1 MKETPIIPV
10 FLEIKTGKL
19 KDKLL
24 FKTKIKNKKEE
35 IKELLLEEL
44 IQENNN
50 KDLKNYLNQQLKQ
63 KNTINI
69 ENSNE
74 SNKKTKKRLNE
85 KIKLGRIDY
94 LNYKELEMD
103 SNRKDI
109 LLKKKKL
116 YKSKNF
122 EIGKKSFSFNNKSYS
137 YSLENKNNNSN
148 KVLSVN
154 SKSKNCIF
162 DKNFKQLFLTENI
175 FKNNNFKNNQNF
187 NNSIYDYSYSFTPK
201 KINRKNTLFKSSSL
215 SKSQIKLMKNKKR
228 LLISQNSKEISKLSV
243 NSTNNNSQNNIT
255 NTLHSNN
262 KTSKINTNIINN
274 KRTNNNNIIENY
286 NNTSNNNNNNI
297 IENHNNSNN
306 NNNIIIENHNNSN
319 NNDNINNSNNSSNS
333 NNNIYNNINNNN
345 SNNNNMSDN
354 NNYNNNNIYS
364 NYNSNDSNF
373 EKKNIIMN
381 NNSNKVL
388 LKNTFKILDIP
399 LMNLIEKK
407 RAMTPLFSDKGREL
421 LSKKLRKKIEE
432 NINAELEKLKSE
444 QKKEKDK
451 LKNFLKEMKTKKE
464 KKMKK
469 MKIKKDLN
477 LEMNEILD
485 YKITQEEKEELM
497 NKELV
502 KTTKGIKGNITSKK
516 AKMIIFSDRINNMDD
531 NQPLLYSGNICNEYY
546 KYSRNA
552 GLGFITLKNGDKY
565 YLHDQNNLEHL
576 KRRKKLIKN
585 YNKIHTMNFTIAQK
599 KIQLIKR
606 YDKDIKEGKNF

>member
-35 IKELLLEEL
+35 IKELLLEGL

-50 KDLKNYLNQQLKQ
+50 KDLKNYLNQKLKQ
-63 KNTINI
+63 KNVINI

-74 SNKKTKKRLNE
+74 SNKKTKRKLND
-85 KIKLGRIDY
+85 KIKIGRIDY
-94 LNYKELEMD
+94 LNYKELEID

-148 KVLSVN
+148 KVLSIN
-154 SKSKNCIF
+154 SKSKKCIF

-201 KINRKNTLFKSSSL
+201 NINRKNNLFKSSSL

-228 LLISQNSKEISKLSV
+228 LLISQNSKEISKLSI

-255 NTLHSNN
+255 NILYSNN

-274 KRTNNNNIIENY
+274 KRNNNNNIIENY
-286 NNTSNNNNNNI
+286 NKSKNNNNNI

-306 NNNIIIENHNNSN
+306 I
-319 NNDNINNSNNSSNS
+319 NSNNSSNS
-333 NNNIYNNINNNN
+333 NNNINHNN
-345 SNNNNMSDN
+345 SNNNNINDN

-364 NYNSNDSNF
+364 NYNSNDSNS

-407 RAMTPLFSDKGREL
+407 RAMTPLFSDKRREL
-421 LSKKLRKKIEE
+421 LSKKLRKKIEKS
-432 NINAELEKLKSE
+432 INTELEKLKSE

-451 LKNFLKEMKTKKE
+451 LKNFLKEMKTKNE

-477 LEMNEILD
+477 LEINEILD
-485 YKITQEEKEELM
+485 YKMTQEEKEELM

-502 KTTKGIKGNITSKK
+502 KTKKGIKGNITSKK

-531 NQPLLYSGNICNEYY
+531 NQPLLYSGNICEEYY
-546 KYSRNA
+546 EYSRNA

-565 YLHDQNNLEHL
+565 YLHDQNNLEHQ
-576 KRRKKLIKN
+576 KRRKKLMKN

>member
-35 IKELLLEEL
+35 IKDLLLEGL

-50 KDLKNYLNQQLKQ
+50 KDLKNYLNQKLKQ
-63 KNTINI
+63 KNSINI

-74 SNKKTKKRLNE
+74 SNKKTKKRLND

-94 LNYKELEMD
+94 LNYKELEID

-116 YKSKNF
+116 FKSKNF

-137 YSLENKNNNSN
+137 YSLEKKNNNSN

-154 SKSKNCIF
+154 SKSKKCIF

-175 FKNNNFKNNQNF
+175 FKNNNFKNNQKF

-201 KINRKNTLFKSSSL
+201 NINRKNTLIKSSSL
-215 SKSQIKLMKNKKR
+215 STSQIKLMKNKKR
-228 LLISQNSKEISKLSV
+228 LLISQNSKEISKLSI
-243 NSTNNNSQNNIT
+243 NSSNNNSQNNIFY
-255 NTLHSNN
+255 SNN
-262 KTSKINTNIINN
+262 KTSKIYTNIINN
-274 KRTNNNNIIENY
+274 KRNNNNTIIENYNNKSNNNNIIEN
-286 NNTSNNNNNNI
+286 N
-297 IENHNNSNN
+297 
-306 NNNIIIENHNNSN
+306 NNSN

-333 NNNIYNNINNNN
+333 NNNNNNNNNINNNN
-345 SNNNNMSDN
+345 SNNNNINDK

-364 NYNSNDSNF
+364 NYNGNDSNF

-421 LSKKLRKKIEE
+421 LSKKLRKIIEE

-451 LKNFLKEMKTKKE
+451 LKKFLKEMKTKKE

-477 LEMNEILD
+477 LEINEILD
-485 YKITQEEKEELM
+485 YKMTKEEKEELM
-497 NKELV
+497 DKELI
-502 KTTKGIKGNITSKK
+502 KTKKGIEGNITSKK

-531 NQPLLYSGNICNEYY
+531 NHPLLYSGNICDEYY

-552 GLGFITLKNGDKY
+552 GLDFITLKNGDKY

-576 KRRKKLIKN
+576 KRRKKLMKN

-599 KIQLIKR
+599 KIQLVKR

>member
-35 IKELLLEEL
+35 IKELLLEGL

-50 KDLKNYLNQQLKQ
+50 KDLKNYLNQKLKQ
-63 KNTINI
+63 KNVINI

-94 LNYKELEMD
+94 LNYKELEID

-228 LLISQNSKEISKLSV
+228 LLISQNSKEISKLSI

-255 NTLHSNN
+255 NILYSNN

-274 KRTNNNNIIENY
+274 KRNNNNNIIENY
-286 NNTSNNNNNNI
+286 NKSKNNNNNI

-306 NNNIIIENHNNSN
+306 I
-319 NNDNINNSNNSSNS
+319 NSNNSSNS
-333 NNNIYNNINNNN
+333 NNNINHNN
-345 SNNNNMSDN
+345 SNNNNINDN

-407 RAMTPLFSDKGREL
+407 RAMTPLFSDKRREL

-432 NINAELEKLKSE
+432 SINTELEKLKSE

>member
-35 IKELLLEEL
+35 IKELLLEGL

-50 KDLKNYLNQQLKQ
+50 KDLKNYLNQKLKQ
-63 KNTINI
+63 KNVINI

-74 SNKKTKKRLNE
+74 SNKKTKKKLND
-85 KIKLGRIDY
+85 KIKIGRIDY
-94 LNYKELEMD
+94 LNYKELEID

-148 KVLSVN
+148 KVLSIN
-154 SKSKNCIF
+154 SKSKKCIF

-201 KINRKNTLFKSSSL
+201 NINRKNNLFKSSSL

-228 LLISQNSKEISKLSV
+228 LLISQNSKEISKLSI

-255 NTLHSNN
+255 NILYSNN

-274 KRTNNNNIIENY
+274 KRNNNNNIIENY
-286 NNTSNNNNNNI
+286 NKSKNNNNNI

-306 NNNIIIENHNNSN
+306 I
-319 NNDNINNSNNSSNS
+319 NSNNSSNS
-333 NNNIYNNINNNN
+333 NNNINHNN
-345 SNNNNMSDN
+345 SNNNNINDN

-364 NYNSNDSNF
+364 NYNSNDSNS

-407 RAMTPLFSDKGREL
+407 RAMTPLFSDKRREL

-432 NINAELEKLKSE
+432 SINTELEKLKSE

-451 LKNFLKEMKTKKE
+451 LKNFLKEMKTKNE

-477 LEMNEILD
+477 LEINEILD
-485 YKITQEEKEELM
+485 YKMTQEEKEELM

-502 KTTKGIKGNITSKK
+502 KTKKGIKGNITSKK

-531 NQPLLYSGNICNEYY
+531 NQPLLYSGNICEEYY

-565 YLHDQNNLEHL
+565 YLHDQNNLEHQ
-576 KRRKKLIKN
+576 KRRKKLMKN